1 MLKRKKE
8 DSKEMKE
15 LVPEA
20 QAPEKKKK
28 KRWIIAAGIIVVLL
42 VINIVARMLKPEQ
55 LPMVN
60 GSYAQKG
67 DVEKTL
73 DTSGYVS
80 SEVEQTV
87 FSPVT
92 AYISES
98 NVEEGQPVCV
108 GEKLISFDTENL
120 EKAAEEAQLTRQ
132 ASSYGYQDTL
142 EKANKSNQDLANA
155 NTSID
160 ILNQQIEDQKNHIA
174 NIQEDIRNKQAEAS
188 QKVSEQTAPIEARN
202 IEIANRI
209 TQLEAAI
216 SGAPSSGA
224 DADGEASG
232 TSGAAQLEKMRAEL
246 NSLYQE
252 KTENDKKLAALAAS
266 AGADTSAQEAALA
279 DAQTQLAEYQSD
291 LAQYEGRKSAAEAG
305 QISGSS
311 RAQIATNQKLNK
323 LTESTATENLE
334 KAKAGILA
342 EMNGVVTDIQIVD
355 GSPVSEGS
363 ALFKI
368 SSMDDVKVDIS
379 VTKYNLDSIALGQK
393 ADITIAGKDYEG
405 TVTRINRI
413 ATKNESGTP
422 VVGAQLHIDN
432 PDGNLYL
439 GVEARVSVHLAKAE
453 HAVIVPVEAVNTGKE
468 GSFCWVIGSEGIV
481 EKRMVTTGVSSTEYT
496 EILSGIREGEF
507 VISDAAAGTLEGTK
521 AMPADSSVQ

>member
-160 ILNQQIEDQKNHIA
+160 ILNQQI
-174 NIQEDIRNKQAEAS
+174 
-188 QKVSEQTAPIEARN
+188 
-202 IEIANRI
+202 
-209 TQLEAAI
+209 
-216 SGAPSSGA
+216 
-224 DADGEASG
+224 
-232 TSGAAQLEKMRAEL
+232 
-246 NSLYQE
+246 
-252 KTENDKKLAALAAS
+252 
-266 AGADTSAQEAALA
+266 
-279 DAQTQLAEYQSD
+279 
-291 LAQYEGRKSAAEAG
+291 
-305 QISGSS
+305 
-311 RAQIATNQKLNK
+311 
-323 LTESTATENLE
+323 
-334 KAKAGILA
+334 
-342 EMNGVVTDIQIVD
+342 
-355 GSPVSEGS
+355 
-363 ALFKI
+363 
-368 SSMDDVKVDIS
+368 
-379 VTKYNLDSIALGQK
+379 
-393 ADITIAGKDYEG
+393 
-405 TVTRINRI
+405 
-413 ATKNESGTP
+413 
-422 VVGAQLHIDN
+422 
-432 PDGNLYL
+432 
-439 GVEARVSVHLAKAE
+439 
-453 HAVIVPVEAVNTGKE
+453 
-468 GSFCWVIGSEGIV
+468 
-481 EKRMVTTGVSSTEYT
+481 
-496 EILSGIREGEF
+496 
-507 VISDAAAGTLEGTK
+507 
-521 AMPADSSVQ
+521 